1 MRILFTTVFLFSA
14 LFSAGQP
21 DTLSLDSVMR
31 WVNDYHPVVRSLTY
45 KMRGAEAKVT
55 SARGAFDPSIA
66 GNYAEKQFED
76 TEYYRYG
83 EGGLNLP
90 TWLGVDVYAYRSFAE
105 GTYLNSERTQP
116 DDGLWRVGVS
126 IPVGGDLIWD
136 ERRAML
142 RDAQLVVQRTEAEQ
156 RIAYSDV
163 VYESKMRYLEWA
175 QKEAELQILNEVE
188 QLAKERFL
196 LTKRAFLAGDRPE
209 MDTIESRIQWYNRKL
224 KVQDAQAAAA
234 QARAKLSAMLWT
246 DENIPLEI
254 PSNFHPDLS
263 TLNFAA
269 PPDSVSMFGML
280 EEQPQV
286 AALTVE
292 VDRALN
298 QRRWSRAQLWPDI
311 SVKYNILR
319 GAAGDAAWNV
329 PDQYQWGVQVN
340 IPLFLRKAR
349 GNAEAAD
356 NYYREAELKQQD
368 AVQKAEA
375 EMIGMQTMTRT
386 LGNQW
391 LQSREVYVMSERLLE
406 AERRRFIIGESSVF
420 LVNSRE
426 NAMVNAAVEWLK
438 IRKEYLLSIERQ
450 KRLVAAYWNQ

>member
-1 MRILFTTVFLFSA
+1 MRNILALVFVFST
-14 LFSAGQP
+14 LLSVGQS
-21 DTLSLDSVMR
+21 DTLSLDSVMK
-31 WVNDYHPVVRSLTY
+31 WVDDYHPVVRSLTY

-55 SARGAFDPSIA
+55 SARGAFDPKLA
-66 GNYAEKQFED
+66 GNFSEKLFED

-90 TWLGVDVYAYRSFAE
+90 TWLGVDVYAYRSFAQ
-105 GTYLNSERTQP
+105 GTYLNPELTQP

-126 IPVGGDLIWD
+126 VPVGGDLIWD

-142 RDAQLVVQRTEAEQ
+142 RDAQLIVERTEAEQ

-163 VYESKMRYLEWA
+163 KFESMMRYLEWA
-175 QKEAELQILNEVE
+175 QKEAELQILYEVE
-188 QLAKERFL
+188 QLARERFL

-209 MDTIESRIQWYNRKL
+209 MDTIESRISWYNRKL

-246 DENIPLEI
+246 EENIPLEI
-254 PSNFHPDLS
+254 PSNYHPDLS
-263 TLNFAA
+263 SLNFVS
-269 PPDSVSMFGML
+269 PPDSATMYGML
-280 EEQPQV
+280 AEQPQV

-298 QRRWSRAQLWPDI
+298 QRRWTRAQLWPDI

-319 GAAGDAAWNV
+319 GAGADAAWNI

-375 EMIGMQTMTRT
+375 ELFGMQTMTRT

-391 LQSREVYVMSERLLE
+391 LQSLEVYTMSERLLE

-426 NAMVNAAVEWLK
+426 NAMINAAVEWLK

-450 KRLVAAYWNQ
+450 KRLVAAYWDQ